1 MLIISQNLT
10 NYDISLPNDAIFRIN
25 LAWVNSLDELS
36 KLLKKHE
43 NQAVFLDLPRNRTK
57 PPHNK
62 YSFKEISEI
71 IKKFSNVRYFAIS
84 NIDQPDDLNEYI
96 ELLSDDIVIVPKIES
111 HIGVKNIDK
120 IISKIKNPQKII
132 MLDHDDLYTNLL
144 KHNESPE
151 KFSYYINNLSK
162 FCKENNIEMLRTIG
176 IIFASETRDVTGYT
190 K

>member
-1 MLIISQNLT
+1 M
-10 NYDISLPNDAIFRIN
+10 
-25 LAWVNSLDELS
+25 
-36 KLLKKHE
+36 
-43 NQAVFLDLPRNRTK
+43 
-57 PPHNK
+57 
-62 YSFKEISEI
+62 
-71 IKKFSNVRYFAIS
+71 
-84 NIDQPDDLNEYI
+84 
-96 ELLSDDIVIVPKIES
+96 
-111 HIGVKNIDK
+111 
-120 IISKIKNPQKII
+120 SKIKNPQKII